1 MIAAILMTV
10 LSLSFAAKAQAV
22 DGQAVKAQAVES
34 SDGARTSATQASAPS
49 EILTLDQAL
58 SLARER
64 NPDLQAAQARL
75 QKANELGNRVLAAYL
90 PQISVGGGYTYN
102 SVEAVFELPAVWH
115 VRRGFESGPPFDPE
129 KPMSP
134 ENPPG
139 IETPYFLYPAQM
151 VEAVLQR
158 HHQLGGQVTVEQAI
172 LAPAL
177 IPAFK
182 QSELA
187 KSVAALHVEHA
198 RQEVL
203 FTVARLYFGAV
214 GLKESIDVRVALL
227 ETMRAHET
235 DARGRFERGV
245 APRLAVLKA
254 ELDRIHAEKELLA
267 ARNAYQVAKLAV
279 AALLDRDHAFEVT
292 RPEPVP
298 LPPEWDA
305 LVSSGAS
312 GISGTGPDDGLV
324 AQRPDVRAARENQ
337 KLAKHVRQWDW
348 TAYAPN
354 LGLSGQYQLSNVQGF
369 FNSYG
374 LWAVTVGLSWNLFD
388 GGLREVQRRE
398 NVAQLAQAE
407 AEARATD
414 NRARTE
420 LRRAALE
427 LQNTRA
433 SLELAEKQLELAR
446 EAHEVA
452 RGSFDA
458 GAATWLEVS
467 DAHASLLAAELGKV
481 AEELNVQLA
490 TLDLLKA
497 AGAFDAN

>member
-1 MIAAILMTV
+1 MIAALLLALASLTV
-10 LSLSFAAKAQAV
+10 ASPSFAADALPKDPLQV
-22 DGQAVKAQAVES
+22 DA
-34 SDGARTSATQASAPS
+34 GAGG

-75 QKANELGNRVLAAYL
+75 AKANELGNRVLAAYL

-115 VRRGFESGPPFDPE
+115 VRRGFESGPPYDPE
-129 KPMSP
+129 QPMSP

-139 IETPYFLYPAQM
+139 LGTPYFLYPAQM

-158 HHQLGGQVTVEQAI
+158 HHQLGGQVKVEQAL

-187 KSVAALHVEHA
+187 KSVAAQSVEHA
-198 RQEVL
+198 RQEIL
-203 FTVARLYFGAV
+203 FSVARLYFGAV

-227 ETMRAHET
+227 DGMRAHEK

-245 APRLAVLKA
+245 APRIAVLKA

-267 ARNAYQVAKLAV
+267 SRNAYQVAKLAV
-279 AALLDRDHAFEVT
+279 AALLDRDDAFDVT
-292 RPEPVP
+292 RPEAVP
-298 LPPEWDA
+298 LPPELETPGDE
-305 LVSSGAS
+305 L
-312 GISGTGPDDGLV
+312 IER
-324 AQRPDVRAARENQ
+324 RPDVRAARENE
-337 KLAKHVRQWDW
+337 KLAKHVSQWDW

-398 NVAQLAQAE
+398 NTAARMQAE

-420 LRRAALE
+420 LRRAVLE

-433 SLELAEKQLELAR
+433 SLDLAEKQLEVAR

-452 RGSFDA
+452 RGAFDA

-497 AGAFDAN
+497 AGAFEAR